1 MTIDLKKIKETAKAV
16 ADRSGELLVTIPAG
30 EMLELVRDAE
40 LYRAIKSMNYGTL
53 TIDSGKRRHLMIG
66 HWNINRE
73 NLDEAIGRYLAKEA
87 E

>member
-1 MTIDLKKIKETAKAV
+1 MTIDLKKIKETAQAV

-40 LYRAIKSMNYGTL
+40 RYRWLRDPSASIVVRDLKSHMRGGY
-53 TIDSGKRRHLMIG
+53 M
-66 HWNINRE
+66 
-73 NLDEAIGRYLAKEA
+73 DEQVDAAMAKEA